1 MSYYTFKFSLKDS
14 VRDTYVVAIFH
25 VYKDE
30 IAALDETASDY
41 NAKLSAIFN
50 RCDDATIAKVE
61 AALIEAKNYAVYGL
75 EVDDGKDVKEHR
87 LLLAQSLN
95 IPFDNF
101 TYVHQHHSDLIK
113 KVTLDDIGRGKDSF
127 IDGLECDALYTDI
140 KGVPL
145 CIFHADCVPI
155 FFVNENANIVG
166 IIHAGFKG
174 TMKHIAYK
182 AMKEVIEKENLKP
195 EGFKFYI
202 GPFRMKRSFQVDYV
216 SKMEIIDCN
225 QNRALEGQYFDNG
238 LANILDLKELGF
250 SFPDSMSNFIFATHE
265 AIPAAEIFE
274 ACKKENIFVRYFRK
288 PRIDNYLRI
297 SIGTDE
303 EMDTLLKFLKQYIAK
318 R

>member
-1 MSYYTFKFSLKDS
+1 MKDLFI
-14 VRDTYVVAIFH
+14 TYPLSEKCLAITTTTTLGNMA
-25 VYKDE
+25 YQ
-30 IAALDETASDY
+30 
-41 NAKLSAIFN
+41 
-50 RCDDATIAKVE
+50 
-61 AALIEAKNYAVYGL
+61 
-75 EVDDGKDVKEHR
+75 VDDGKDVKEHR
-87 LLLAQSLN
+87 LLLAESLN
-95 IPFDNF
+95 IPFDKF
-101 TYVHQHHSDLIK
+101 TYVHQHHSDIIK

-182 AMKEVIEKENLKP
+182 AMKEVMEKENLKP

-225 QNRALEGQYFDNG
+225 QNRALKGQYFDNG
-238 LANILDLKELGF
+238 LANILDLRELGF
-250 SFPDSMSNFIFATHE
+250 KDEQIECINIDTVTDDNFYSAYQKT
-265 AIPAAEIFE
+265 P
-274 ACKKENIFVRYFRK
+274 
-288 PRIDNYLRI
+288 
-297 SIGTDE
+297 IGR
-303 EMDTLLKFLKQYIAK
+303 MVSLIVLK
-318 R
+318 